1 MRIPKGDHDKC
12 SQLFF
17 YLTNSLLCRVLL
29 WRLVTGNVMWR
40 KRELLVHVVS
50 SESITMYILNISST
64 WFHLDFMEE
73 IPDTF
78 LSAVELALVT
88 IEYLT
93 LLTFHSNC
101 IRLIRDVFCLF
112 VLAFIIT
119 NNVFCLSESIHIAS
133 PGCMLVNFWFKSKT
147 KLLNIEVFL
156 WNHLYVAFHRIKFYH
171 VLWQKYTCL
180 SASLFCFFVFLFC

>member
-1 MRIPKGDHDKC
+1 
-12 SQLFF
+12 
-17 YLTNSLLCRVLL
+17 
-29 WRLVTGNVMWR
+29 
-40 KRELLVHVVS
+40 
-50 SESITMYILNISST
+50 
-64 WFHLDFMEE
+64 MEE

-133 PGCMLVNFWFKSKT
+133 PGCMLVNF
-147 KLLNIEVFL
+147 
-156 WNHLYVAFHRIKFYH
+156 
-171 VLWQKYTCL
+171 
-180 SASLFCFFVFLFC
+180 